1 MLIKRLDPT
10 LDGDMLAALDKIRPI
25 EADTTLNLDEFSPM
39 RTHSRSDDNALELNE
54 FMVEQ
59 NLLWS

>member
-39 RTHSRSDDNALELNE
+39 RTHSHRSDDNALELDE

-59 NLLWS
+59 NLL